1 MAVTATIPRQRTE
14 LLTSWVGA
22 LIAFLSNRFPRL
34 SATGCALYGASL
46 FFVCAKKSKQ
56 KKAPPGI
63 RVSLRST
70 PLPPVPLRGPAYK
83 GRPCPFTPLAA
94 SMRLVPLRNTSTRP
108 ADGEFARM
116 KVSSFRQPGVVG
128 LPTATEQPRRRVDNA
143 ACGLS
148 TSSTHGGQRCAV
160 AHPTAH
166 SVIVPTQSVRTI
178 DAHTTNSNAR
188 ATTSP
193 AHQKL
198 GPGSGPV
205 RRLSGVVEPGV
216 ERHGCRESA
225 DGPGTA
231 LRRGPPR
238 SGSWSN
244 DGTGVSRN
252 GTRMSGVLSLWL
264 LSLCTGRRSARK
276 EKVTRRKG
284 EKSNFR
290 VNRNFG

>member
-1 MAVTATIPRQRTE
+1 
-14 LLTSWVGA
+14 
-22 LIAFLSNRFPRL
+22 
-34 SATGCALYGASL
+34 
-46 FFVCAKKSKQ
+46 
-56 KKAPPGI
+56 
-63 RVSLRST
+63 
-70 PLPPVPLRGPAYK
+70 
-83 GRPCPFTPLAA
+83 
-94 SMRLVPLRNTSTRP
+94 
-108 ADGEFARM
+108 M

-128 LPTATEQPRRRVDNA
+128 LPTATERPRRRVDNA

-148 TSSTHGGQRCAV
+148 TSSAHGGQRCAV
-160 AHPTAH
+160 AHPTVQ
-166 SVIVPTQSVRTI
+166 SVIVPTQSVRSI

-264 LSLCTGRRSARK
+264 LSLCTSK
-276 EKVTRRKG
+276 EKVTRREG
-284 EKSNFR
+284 EKHSCGAIRSYENKSAPFLITDM
-290 VNRNFG
+290 NLAGAK